1 MYVCLLLPAYNEAK
15 TIDRIIR
22 EASEFVHDILVI
34 DDGSIDQTAQIAEK
48 AGGKVIT
55 HRTNLGKGVAL
66 RTGFDYISQKD
77 YDLIATMDSDGQ
89 HQPSDLPRFI
99 DHFKNNQ
106 SDILTDILI
115 GARIHNRFEMPQHRR
130 LNNWLVSSVGSALCG
145 QKVKDFQS
153 GFRLIRTEVIKS
165 IELHTERY
173 ETESELLI
181 KAGRIGFKIQS
192 IPINTIYNAEVS
204 NIKPLREMWL
214 FTKLLIN
221 SLKSD

>member
-1 MYVCLLLPAYNEAK
+1 
-15 TIDRIIR
+15 
-22 EASEFVHDILVI
+22 
-34 DDGSIDQTAQIAEK
+34 
-48 AGGKVIT
+48 
-55 HRTNLGKGVAL
+55 
-66 RTGFDYISQKD
+66 
-77 YDLIATMDSDGQ
+77 MDSDGQ

-106 SDILTDILI
+106 SDILI

-153 GFRLIRTEVIKS
+153 GFRLIRAEVIKS

>member
-55 HRTNLGKGVAL
+55 HRTNLGKGMAL

-106 SDILTDILI
+106 SDILI

-153 GFRLIRTEVIKS
+153 GFRLIRAEVIKS

>member
-34 DDGSIDQTAQIAEK
+34 DDGSIDQTTQIAEK

-55 HRTNLGKGVAL
+55 HRTNLGKGMAL

-106 SDILTDILI
+106 SDILI

>member
-48 AGGKVIT
+48 AGGKVIK
-55 HRTNLGKGVAL
+55 HSTNLGKGMAL
-66 RTGFDYISQKD
+66 RTGFDYIFQKD

-115 GARIHNRFEMPQHRR
+115 GARIHNRF
-130 LNNWLVSSVGSALCG
+130 
-145 QKVKDFQS
+145 
-153 GFRLIRTEVIKS
+153 
-165 IELHTERY
+165 
-173 ETESELLI
+173 
-181 KAGRIGFKIQS
+181 
-192 IPINTIYNAEVS
+192 
-204 NIKPLREMWL
+204 
-214 FTKLLIN
+214 
-221 SLKSD
+221 

>member
-1 MYVCLLLPAYNEAK
+1 MYDCLLLPAYNEAK

-48 AGGKVIT
+48 AGGKGFK
-55 HRTNLGKGVAL
+55 HSTNLGKGMAL

-106 SDILTDILI
+106 SDILI

-153 GFRLIRTEVIKS
+153 GFRLIRAEVIKS

-214 FTKLLIN
+214 FTMLLIN

>member
-34 DDGSIDQTAQIAEK
+34 DDGSIDQTTQIAEK

-55 HRTNLGKGVAL
+55 HRTNLGKGMAL

-106 SDILTDILI
+106 SDILI

-153 GFRLIRTEVIKS
+153 GFRLIRAEVIKS

>member
-48 AGGKVIT
+48 AGGKVIK
-55 HRTNLGKGVAL
+55 HSTNLGKGMAL

-106 SDILTDILI
+106 SDILI

>member
-1 MYVCLLLPAYNEAK
+1 MHVCLLLPAYNEEK
-15 TIDRIIR
+15 TIDKIIR

-34 DDGSIDQTAQIAEK
+34 DDGSVDQTAQVAEK
-48 AGGKVIT
+48 AGGRVIK
-55 HRTNLGKGVAL
+55 HYMNLGKGMAL

-77 YDLIATMDSDGQ
+77 YDLIITMDSDGQ

-99 DHFKNNQ
+99 DYFEKHR
-106 SDILTDILI
+106 SDILI
-115 GARIHNRFEMPQHRR
+115 GARIHNRFEMPCHRR

-145 QKVKDFQS
+145 QEVEDFQS
-153 GFRLIRTEVIKS
+153 GFRLIRAEVVKS

-192 IPINTIYNAEVS
+192 IPIATIYNSEIS
-204 NIKPLREMWL
+204 NIRPLREMWL

>member
-34 DDGSIDQTAQIAEK
+34 DDGSIDQTTQIAEK
-48 AGGKVIT
+48 AGGKVIK
-55 HRTNLGKGVAL
+55 HSTNLGKGMAL

-106 SDILTDILI
+106 SDILI

>member
-1 MYVCLLLPAYNEAK
+1 MHVCLLLPAYNEAK
-15 TIDRIIR
+15 TIGQVVR
-22 EASEFVHDILVI
+22 EASEFVNDILVI
-34 DDGSIDQTAQIAEK
+34 DDGSVDKTAQIAEE
-48 AGGKVIT
+48 AGGKAIK
-55 HRTNLGKGVAL
+55 HSTNLGKGMAL
-66 RTGFDYISQKD
+66 RTGFDYVSQKG

-89 HQPSDLPRFI
+89 HQPSDLPRII
-99 DHFKNNQ
+99 DYFKKNKP
-106 SDILTDILI
+106 DIII
-115 GARIHNRFEMPQHRR
+115 GARIHDRIKMPRHRR
-130 LNNWLVSSVGSALCG
+130 FNNWLVSSVGSVLCG
-145 QKVKDFQS
+145 QEVKDFQS
-153 GFRLIRTEVIKS
+153 GFRLIRTEVLRS
-165 IELHTERY
+165 VELHTERY